1 MSNNFLFCKF
11 DAEQYTQ
18 QNITLMKRLLIT
30 CLFFSV
36 FTFAFSEIYFS
47 QSVDIG
53 GESAMIDADA
63 EYVSLDRSNFTA
75 PLTLGNTYYIRLL
88 DSDSC
93 VIFEDEA
100 TYTCSDN
107 LDDMYPDDTGTLIT
121 PNSEVSIFNIA
132 VDDPWNYDWVEDLK
146 LREILIQFNL
156 CLYYLFGMDGNSSIT
171 VQITD

>member
-1 MSNNFLFCKF
+1 
-11 DAEQYTQ
+11 
-18 QNITLMKRLLIT
+18 MKRLMIA

-36 FTFAFSEIYFS
+36 FTLAFSEIYFS
-47 QSVDIG
+47 QSVTIG

-63 EYVSLDRSNFTA
+63 EYVTLDRSNFTA
-75 PLTLGNTYYIRLL
+75 PLTPENTYCVRLLGNNDCVVFQ
-88 DSDSC
+88 DSA
-93 VIFEDEA
+93 I
-100 TYTCSDN
+100 YTCSDN

-132 VDDPWNYDWVEDLK
+132 VNDPWNYDWVENHE

-156 CLYYLFGMDGNSSIT
+156 CLYYLFGMENNNIT